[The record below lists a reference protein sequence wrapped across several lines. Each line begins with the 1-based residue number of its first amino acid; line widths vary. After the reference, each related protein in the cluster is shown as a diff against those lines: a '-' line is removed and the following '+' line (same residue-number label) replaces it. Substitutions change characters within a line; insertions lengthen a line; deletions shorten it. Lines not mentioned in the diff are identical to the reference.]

1 MYRASTPQSAWAV
14 IVLSKSIALS
24 KFTNAFLANGTEC
37 VWIVHT
43 GVEPDK
49 IGVEVVTPQ
58 QSRDPVTDDTVLP
71 DAGLGLGISS
81 QQLFES

>member
-1 MYRASTPQSAWAV
+1 M
-14 IVLSKSIALS
+14 SKYNYISPGAEELQE
-24 KFTNAFLANGTEC
+24 KLKAAFANGTEC

-49 IGVEVVTPQ
+49 IGVEVMTPQ
-58 QSRDPVTDDTVLP
+58 QSREPVTDNTVLP

-81 QQLFES
+81 QQLFE